1 MPGSRPER
9 FESGR
14 SDLDT
19 VGCVKEKE
27 LMVSEEILRFVDTIH
42 RDRQVDKE
50 VIFTGIEMAL
60 VSAAQKRFDQEEGIE
75 VLIDRETGVISAVR
89 DGDGFDPRE
98 VLGRIAAGAGKQVLF
113 QKIREAEREVIFRE
127 FEDRIGEMINGTV
140 ASRKGGGLV
149 ITLTNRAEG
158 FMPRSEQ
165 SHLEEWNE
173 GDRIK
178 VVLKEVN
185 MQQTRVQLL
194 VSRAAPDLVRRLF
207 EQEIPEVADYV
218 VEIKAIARE
227 AGNRTKI
234 AVATLDSNVDCV
246 GACIGIKGS
255 RIRNVTDELSGEKID
270 VVRWN
275 DSVEVLIPEALK
287 PAEIASIELDYET
300 KSANV
305 YVTEDQQS
313 LAIGRR
319 GQNVRLASKLSEW
332 ELNICAI
339 TEEALARLRLEG
351 AASRADEMFG
361 ERLARVAG
369 SEGEELESNP
379 LDRIFEDREP
389 SAEEIAAEYGEGAV
403 VMGLED
409 LPGVTEEIADRLVEL
424 QFDSTDALLE
434 AGIEGLSQVEGL
446 DTPAATLI
454 IEKIQEIMDSVDD
467 EEFDSKDV
475 STEVADA
482 VDPEV
487 EVVEAEAEVVEAD
500 TDDAETDDSEIDDT
514 EKKVE

>member
-1 MPGSRPER
+1 M
-9 FESGR
+9 
-14 SDLDT
+14 
-19 VGCVKEKE
+19 
-27 LMVSEEILRFVDTIH
+27 SEEILRFVDTIH
-42 RDRQVDKE
+42 RDRQVEKE

-60 VSAAQKRFDQEEGIE
+60 LSAAQKRFEQEEGIE
-75 VLIDRETGVISAVR
+75 VLIDRETGEISAIR

-113 QKIREAEREVIFRE
+113 QKIREAEREVIHRE
-127 FEDRIGEMINGTV
+127 FSSRIGEMINGTV
-140 ASRKGGGLV
+140 ASKKGGGLV
-149 ITLTNRAEG
+149 ITLTTRAEG

-194 VSRAAPDLVRRLF
+194 VSRAAPDMVRRLF
-207 EQEIPEVADYV
+207 EQEIPEVGDFV
-218 VEIKAIARE
+218 VEIKAVARE

-255 RIRNVTDELSGEKID
+255 RIRNVTDELNGEKID

-275 DSVEVLIPEALK
+275 DSVAVLIPEALK
-287 PAEIASIELDYET
+287 PAEIASLELDYENKT
-300 KSANV
+300 ANV

-319 GQNVRLASKLSEW
+319 GQNVRLASKLSGW

-339 TEEALARLRLEG
+339 SEEDLAQLRIAGTE
-351 AASRADEMFG
+351 SRADEMFG
-361 ERLARVAG
+361 DRLAQVT
-369 SEGEELESNP
+369 GEDGTAQTQNP
-379 LDRIFEDREP
+379 LDQLFDDNTASE
-389 SAEEIAAEYGEGAV
+389 EEIAEEYGDGAV

-409 LPGVTEEIADRLVEL
+409 LPGVTEEIADRLVEM
-424 QFDSTDALLE
+424 QYDSTDALLE
-434 AGIEGLSQVEGL
+434 AGVEGLSKVEGL
-446 DTPAATLI
+446 DENSARRI
-454 IEKIQEIMDSVDD
+454 VDKIREIMDNVES
-467 EEFDSKDV
+467 
-475 STEVADA
+475 
-482 VDPEV
+482 EV
-487 EVVEAEAEVVEAD
+487 EEGE
-500 TDDAETDDSEIDDT
+500 
-514 EKKVE
+514 

>member
-1 MPGSRPER
+1 
-9 FESGR
+9 
-14 SDLDT
+14 
-19 VGCVKEKE
+19 
-27 LMVSEEILRFVDTIH
+27 MVSEEILRFVDTIH

-300 KSANV
+300 KCANV
-305 YVTEDQQS
+305 YVTEGQQS

-369 SEGEELESNP
+369 SEGEGLESNP

-434 AGIEGLSQVEGL
+434 AGIEGLAQVEGL

-467 EEFDSKDV
+467 EEFDSEDV
-475 STEVADA
+475 NTEVADA

-487 EVVEAEAEVVEAD
+487 EVVEAEVEVVEAEVEVVEAEVEVVEAD
-500 TDDAETDDSEIDDT
+500 TDDDETDDSEIDDT

>member
-1 MPGSRPER
+1 M
-9 FESGR
+9 
-14 SDLDT
+14 
-19 VGCVKEKE
+19 
-27 LMVSEEILRFVDTIH
+27 SEEILRFVDTIH

-50 VIFTGIEMAL
+50 VIFTGIELAL
-60 VSAAQKRFDQEEGIE
+60 VSAAQKRFDQEDGIE
-75 VLIDRETGVISAVR
+75 VLIDRETGEISAVR
-89 DGDGFDPRE
+89 DGAGFDPRE
-98 VLGRIAAGAGKQVLF
+98 ALGRIAAGAGRQVLF
-113 QKIREAEREVIFRE
+113 QKIREAEREVIHRE
-127 FEDRIGEMINGTV
+127 FSNRIGEMLNGTV
-140 ASRKGGGLV
+140 ASKKGGGLV

-194 VSRAAPDLVRRLF
+194 VSRGAPDIVRRLF
-207 EQEIPEVADYV
+207 EQEIPEVADFV

-287 PAEIASIELDYET
+287 PAEVASLELDYENKT
-300 KSANV
+300 ANV

-319 GQNVRLASKLSEW
+319 GQNVRLASKLSGW
-332 ELNICAI
+332 ELNISPI
-339 TEEALARLRLEG
+339 SEEELAQLRLAGTE
-351 AASRADEMFG
+351 SRADEMFG
-361 ERLARVAG
+361 DRLAQVAG
-369 SEGEELESNP
+369 EEGAGMASNP
-379 LDRIFEDREP
+379 LDQLFDDN
-389 SAEEIAAEYGEGAV
+389 SASDEEIAEEYGEGAV

-424 QFDSTDALLE
+424 QYDSTDALLE
-434 AGIEGLSQVEGL
+434 AGVEGLSKVEGL
-446 DTPAATLI
+446 DEDSARLI
-454 IEKIQEIMDSVDD
+454 IEKIREIMDSV
-467 EEFDSKDV
+467 E
-475 STEVADA
+475 T
-482 VDPEV
+482 
-487 EVVEAEAEVVEAD
+487 EAEEGN
-500 TDDAETDDSEIDDT
+500 DS
-514 EKKVE
+514 

>member
-1 MPGSRPER
+1 
-9 FESGR
+9 
-14 SDLDT
+14 
-19 VGCVKEKE
+19 
-27 LMVSEEILRFVDTIH
+27 VSEEILRFVDTIH

-50 VIFTGIEMAL
+50 VIFTGIELAL
-60 VSAAQKRFDQEEGIE
+60 VSAAQKRFDQEDGIE
-75 VLIDRETGVISAVR
+75 VLIDRESGEISAVR

-98 VLGRIAAGAGKQVLF
+98 ALGRIAAGAGRQVLF
-113 QKIREAEREVIFRE
+113 QKIREAEREVIHRE
-127 FEDRIGEMINGTV
+127 FSNRIGEMLNGTV
-140 ASRKGGGLV
+140 ASKKGGGLV

-194 VSRAAPDLVRRLF
+194 VSRGAPDIVRRLF
-207 EQEIPEVADYV
+207 EQEIPEVADFV

-287 PAEIASIELDYET
+287 PAEVASLELDYENKT
-300 KSANV
+300 ANV

-319 GQNVRLASKLSEW
+319 GQNVRLASKLSGW
-332 ELNICAI
+332 ELNISPI
-339 TEEALARLRLEG
+339 SEEELAQLRLAGTE
-351 AASRADEMFG
+351 SRADEMFG
-361 ERLARVAG
+361 DRLAQVAG
-369 SEGEELESNP
+369 EEGAQRATNP
-379 LDRIFEDREP
+379 LDQLFDDN
-389 SAEEIAAEYGEGAV
+389 SASDEEIAEEYGEGAV

-424 QFDSTDALLE
+424 QYDSTDALLE
-434 AGIEGLSQVEGL
+434 AGVEGLSKVDGL
-446 DTPAATLI
+446 DENSARLI
-454 IEKIQEIMDSVDD
+454 VEKIQEIMDSV
-467 EEFDSKDV
+467 E
-475 STEVADA
+475 T
-482 VDPEV
+482 
-487 EVVEAEAEVVEAD
+487 EAEEGAD
-500 TDDAETDDSEIDDT
+500 S
-514 EKKVE
+514 

>member
-1 MPGSRPER
+1 
-9 FESGR
+9 
-14 SDLDT
+14 
-19 VGCVKEKE
+19 
-27 LMVSEEILRFVDTIH
+27 VSEEILRFVDTIH

-50 VIFTGIEMAL
+50 VIFTGIELAL
-60 VSAAQKRFDQEEGIE
+60 VSAAQKRFDQEDGIE
-75 VLIDRETGVISAVR
+75 VLIDRESGEISAVR
-89 DGDGFDPRE
+89 DGDSFDPRE
-98 VLGRIAAGAGKQVLF
+98 ALGRIAAGAGKQVLF
-113 QKIREAEREVIFRE
+113 QKIREAEREVIHRE
-127 FEDRIGEMINGTV
+127 FSNRIGEMLNGTV
-140 ASRKGGGLV
+140 ASKKGGGLV

-194 VSRAAPDLVRRLF
+194 VSRGAPDIVRRLF

-287 PAEIASIELDYET
+287 PAEVASLELDYENKT
-300 KSANV
+300 ANV

-319 GQNVRLASKLSEW
+319 GQNVRLASKLSGW
-332 ELNICAI
+332 ELNISPI
-339 TEEALARLRLEG
+339 SEEELAQLRLAGTE
-351 AASRADEMFG
+351 SRADEMFG
-361 ERLARVAG
+361 DRLAQVAG
-369 SEGEELESNP
+369 EEGAERANNP
-379 LDRIFEDREP
+379 LDQLFDDS
-389 SAEEIAAEYGEGAV
+389 SASDEEIAEEYGEGAV

-424 QFDSTDALLE
+424 QYDSTDALLE
-434 AGIEGLSQVEGL
+434 AGVEGLSKVDGL
-446 DTPAATLI
+446 DENSARLI
-454 IEKIQEIMDSVDD
+454 VEKIQEIMDSV
-467 EEFDSKDV
+467 E
-475 STEVADA
+475 T
-482 VDPEV
+482 
-487 EVVEAEAEVVEAD
+487 EAEEGAD
-500 TDDAETDDSEIDDT
+500 S
-514 EKKVE
+514 

>member
-1 MPGSRPER
+1 M
-9 FESGR
+9 
-14 SDLDT
+14 
-19 VGCVKEKE
+19 
-27 LMVSEEILRFVDTIH
+27 
-42 RDRQVDKE
+42 
-50 VIFTGIEMAL
+50 
-60 VSAAQKRFDQEEGIE
+60 
-75 VLIDRETGVISAVR
+75 
-89 DGDGFDPRE
+89 
-98 VLGRIAAGAGKQVLF
+98 
-113 QKIREAEREVIFRE
+113 QKIREAEREVIHRE
-127 FEDRIGEMINGTV
+127 FSNRIGEMLNGTV
-140 ASRKGGGLV
+140 ASKKGGGLV

-194 VSRAAPDLVRRLF
+194 VSRGAPDIVRRLF
-207 EQEIPEVADYV
+207 EQEIPEVADFV

-287 PAEIASIELDYET
+287 PAEVASLELDYENKT
-300 KSANV
+300 ANV

-319 GQNVRLASKLSEW
+319 GQNVRLASKLSGW
-332 ELNICAI
+332 ELNISPI
-339 TEEALARLRLEG
+339 SEEELAQLRLAGTE
-351 AASRADEMFG
+351 SRADEMFG
-361 ERLARVAG
+361 DRLAQVAG
-369 SEGEELESNP
+369 EEGAGMASNP
-379 LDRIFEDREP
+379 LDQLFDDN
-389 SAEEIAAEYGEGAV
+389 SASDEEIAEEYGEGAV

-424 QFDSTDALLE
+424 QYDSTDALLE
-434 AGIEGLSQVEGL
+434 AGVEGLSKVEGL
-446 DTPAATLI
+446 DEDSARLI
-454 IEKIQEIMDSVDD
+454 IEKIREIMDSV
-467 EEFDSKDV
+467 E
-475 STEVADA
+475 T
-482 VDPEV
+482 
-487 EVVEAEAEVVEAD
+487 EAEEGN
-500 TDDAETDDSEIDDT
+500 DS
-514 EKKVE
+514 

>member
-1 MPGSRPER
+1 M
-9 FESGR
+9 
-14 SDLDT
+14 
-19 VGCVKEKE
+19 
-27 LMVSEEILRFVDTIH
+27 SEEILRFVDTIH
-42 RDRQVDKE
+42 RDRQVEKE

-60 VSAAQKRFDQEEGIE
+60 LSAAQKRFEQEEGIE
-75 VLIDRETGVISAVR
+75 VLIDRETGEISAIR

-113 QKIREAEREVIFRE
+113 QKIREAEREVIHRE
-127 FEDRIGEMINGTV
+127 FSSRIGEMINGTV
-140 ASRKGGGLV
+140 ASKKGGGLV
-149 ITLTNRAEG
+149 ITLTTRAEG

-194 VSRAAPDLVRRLF
+194 VSRAAPDMVRRLF
-207 EQEIPEVADYV
+207 EQEIPEVGDFV
-218 VEIKAIARE
+218 VEIKAVARE

-255 RIRNVTDELSGEKID
+255 RIRNVTDELNGEKID

-275 DSVEVLIPEALK
+275 DSVAVLIPEALK
-287 PAEIASIELDYET
+287 PAEIASLELDYENKT
-300 KSANV
+300 ANV

-319 GQNVRLASKLSEW
+319 GQNVRLASKLSGW

-339 TEEALARLRLEG
+339 SEEDLAQLRIAGTE
-351 AASRADEMFG
+351 SRADEMFG
-361 ERLARVAG
+361 DRLAQVT
-369 SEGEELESNP
+369 GEDGTAQTLNP
-379 LDRIFEDREP
+379 LDQLFDDNTASE
-389 SAEEIAAEYGEGAV
+389 EEIAEEYGDGAV

-409 LPGVTEEIADRLVEL
+409 LPGVTEEIADRLVEM
-424 QFDSTDALLE
+424 QYDSTDALLE
-434 AGIEGLSQVEGL
+434 AGVEGLSKVEGL
-446 DTPAATLI
+446 DENSARLI
-454 IEKIQEIMDSVDD
+454 VDKIREIMDNVES
-467 EEFDSKDV
+467 
-475 STEVADA
+475 
-482 VDPEV
+482 EV
-487 EVVEAEAEVVEAD
+487 EEGE
-500 TDDAETDDSEIDDT
+500 
-514 EKKVE
+514 

>member
-1 MPGSRPER
+1 
-9 FESGR
+9 
-14 SDLDT
+14 
-19 VGCVKEKE
+19 
-27 LMVSEEILRFVDTIH
+27 
-42 RDRQVDKE
+42 
-50 VIFTGIEMAL
+50 
-60 VSAAQKRFDQEEGIE
+60 
-75 VLIDRETGVISAVR
+75 
-89 DGDGFDPRE
+89 
-98 VLGRIAAGAGKQVLF
+98 
-113 QKIREAEREVIFRE
+113 
-127 FEDRIGEMINGTV
+127 
-140 ASRKGGGLV
+140 
-149 ITLTNRAEG
+149 
-158 FMPRSEQ
+158 
-165 SHLEEWNE
+165 
-173 GDRIK
+173 

-467 EEFDSKDV
+467 EEFDSEDV

>member
-1 MPGSRPER
+1 
-9 FESGR
+9 
-14 SDLDT
+14 L
-19 VGCVKEKE
+19 K
-27 LMVSEEILRFVDTIH
+27 VSEEILRFVDTIH

-50 VIFTGIEMAL
+50 VIFTGIELAL
-60 VSAAQKRFDQEEGIE
+60 VSAAQKRFDQEDGIE
-75 VLIDRETGVISAVR
+75 VLIDRESGEISAVR
-89 DGDGFDPRE
+89 DGTGFDPRE
-98 VLGRIAAGAGKQVLF
+98 ALGRIAAGAGRQVLF
-113 QKIREAEREVIFRE
+113 QKIREAEREVIHRE
-127 FEDRIGEMINGTV
+127 FSNRIGEMLNGTV
-140 ASRKGGGLV
+140 ASKKGGGLV

-194 VSRAAPDLVRRLF
+194 VSRGAPDIVRRLF
-207 EQEIPEVADYV
+207 EQEIPEVADFV

-287 PAEIASIELDYET
+287 PAEVASLELDYENKT
-300 KSANV
+300 ANV

-319 GQNVRLASKLSEW
+319 GQNVRLASKLSGW
-332 ELNICAI
+332 ELNISPI
-339 TEEALARLRLEG
+339 SEEELAQLRLAGTE
-351 AASRADEMFG
+351 SRADEMFG
-361 ERLARVAG
+361 DRLAQVT
-369 SEGEELESNP
+369 GEEGAGMASNP
-379 LDRIFEDREP
+379 LDQLFDDN
-389 SAEEIAAEYGEGAV
+389 SASDEEIAEEYGEGAV

-424 QFDSTDALLE
+424 QYDSTDALLE
-434 AGIEGLSQVEGL
+434 AGVEGLSKVEGL
-446 DTPAATLI
+446 DEDSARLI
-454 IEKIQEIMDSVDD
+454 IEKIREIMDSV
-467 EEFDSKDV
+467 E
-475 STEVADA
+475 T
-482 VDPEV
+482 
-487 EVVEAEAEVVEAD
+487 EAEEGEN
-500 TDDAETDDSEIDDT
+500 S
-514 EKKVE
+514 

>member
-1 MPGSRPER
+1 M
-9 FESGR
+9 
-14 SDLDT
+14 
-19 VGCVKEKE
+19 
-27 LMVSEEILRFVDTIH
+27 SEEILRFVDTIH

-50 VIFTGIEMAL
+50 VIFTGIELAL
-60 VSAAQKRFDQEEGIE
+60 VSAAQKRFDQEDGIE
-75 VLIDRETGVISAVR
+75 VLIDRESGEISAVR
-89 DGDGFDPRE
+89 DGDSFDPRE
-98 VLGRIAAGAGKQVLF
+98 ALGRIAAGAGKQVLF
-113 QKIREAEREVIFRE
+113 QKIREAEREVIHRE
-127 FEDRIGEMINGTV
+127 FSNRIGEMLNGTV
-140 ASRKGGGLV
+140 ASKKGGGLV

-194 VSRAAPDLVRRLF
+194 VSRGAPDIVRRLF

-287 PAEIASIELDYET
+287 PAEVASLELDYENKT
-300 KSANV
+300 ANV

-319 GQNVRLASKLSEW
+319 GQNVRLASKLSGW
-332 ELNICAI
+332 ELNISPI
-339 TEEALARLRLEG
+339 SEEELAQLRLAGTE
-351 AASRADEMFG
+351 SRADEMFG
-361 ERLARVAG
+361 DRLAQVAG
-369 SEGEELESNP
+369 EEGAERANNP
-379 LDRIFEDREP
+379 LDQLFDDS
-389 SAEEIAAEYGEGAV
+389 SASDEEIAEEYGEGAV

-424 QFDSTDALLE
+424 QYDSTDALLE
-434 AGIEGLSQVEGL
+434 AGVEGLSKVDGL
-446 DTPAATLI
+446 DENSARLI
-454 IEKIQEIMDSVDD
+454 VEKIQEIMDSV
-467 EEFDSKDV
+467 E
-475 STEVADA
+475 T
-482 VDPEV
+482 
-487 EVVEAEAEVVEAD
+487 EAEEGAD
-500 TDDAETDDSEIDDT
+500 S
-514 EKKVE
+514 

>member
-1 MPGSRPER
+1 
-9 FESGR
+9 
-14 SDLDT
+14 
-19 VGCVKEKE
+19 
-27 LMVSEEILRFVDTIH
+27 VSEEILRFVDTIH

-50 VIFTGIEMAL
+50 VIFTGIELAL
-60 VSAAQKRFDQEEGIE
+60 VSAAQKRFDQEDGIE
-75 VLIDRETGVISAVR
+75 VLIDRESGEISAVR
-89 DGDGFDPRE
+89 DGDSFDPRE
-98 VLGRIAAGAGKQVLF
+98 ALGRIAAGAGKQVLF
-113 QKIREAEREVIFRE
+113 QKIREAEREVIHRE
-127 FEDRIGEMINGTV
+127 FSNRIGEMLNGTV
-140 ASRKGGGLV
+140 ASKKGGGLV

-194 VSRAAPDLVRRLF
+194 VSRGAPDIVRRLF

-287 PAEIASIELDYET
+287 PAEVASLELDYENKT
-300 KSANV
+300 ANV

-319 GQNVRLASKLSEW
+319 GQNVRLASKLSGW
-332 ELNICAI
+332 ELNISPI
-339 TEEALARLRLEG
+339 SEEELAQLRLAGTE
-351 AASRADEMFG
+351 SRADEMFG
-361 ERLARVAG
+361 DRLAQVAG
-369 SEGEELESNP
+369 EEGAERANNP
-379 LDRIFEDREP
+379 LDQLFDDS
-389 SAEEIAAEYGEGAV
+389 SASDEEIAEEYGEGAV

-424 QFDSTDALLE
+424 QYDSTDALLE
-434 AGIEGLSQVEGL
+434 AGVEGLSKVDGL
-446 DTPAATLI
+446 DEESARLI
-454 IEKIQEIMDSVDD
+454 IEKIQDIMGSV
-467 EEFDSKDV
+467 E
-475 STEVADA
+475 T
-482 VDPEV
+482 
-487 EVVEAEAEVVEAD
+487 EAEEGAD
-500 TDDAETDDSEIDDT
+500 S
-514 EKKVE
+514 

>member
-1 MPGSRPER
+1 
-9 FESGR
+9 
-14 SDLDT
+14 L
-19 VGCVKEKE
+19 K
-27 LMVSEEILRFVDTIH
+27 VSEEILRFVDTIH

-50 VIFTGIEMAL
+50 VIFTGIELAL
-60 VSAAQKRFDQEEGIE
+60 VSAAQKRFDQEDGIE
-75 VLIDRETGVISAVR
+75 VLIDRESGEISAVR
-89 DGDGFDPRE
+89 DGDSFDPRE
-98 VLGRIAAGAGKQVLF
+98 ALGRIAAGAGKQVLF
-113 QKIREAEREVIFRE
+113 QKIREAEREVIHRE
-127 FEDRIGEMINGTV
+127 FSNRIGEMLNGTV
-140 ASRKGGGLV
+140 ASKKGGGLV

-194 VSRAAPDLVRRLF
+194 VSRGAPDIVRRLF

-287 PAEIASIELDYET
+287 PAEVASLELDYENKT
-300 KSANV
+300 ANV

-319 GQNVRLASKLSEW
+319 GQNVRLASKLSGW
-332 ELNICAI
+332 ELNISPI
-339 TEEALARLRLEG
+339 SEEELAQLRLAGTE
-351 AASRADEMFG
+351 SRADEMFG
-361 ERLARVAG
+361 DRLAQVAG
-369 SEGEELESNP
+369 EEGAERANNP
-379 LDRIFEDREP
+379 LDQLFDDS
-389 SAEEIAAEYGEGAV
+389 SASDEEIAEEYGEGAV

-424 QFDSTDALLE
+424 QYDSTDALLE
-434 AGIEGLSQVEGL
+434 AGVEGLSKVDGL
-446 DTPAATLI
+446 DEESARLI
-454 IEKIQEIMDSVDD
+454 IEKIQDIMGSV
-467 EEFDSKDV
+467 E
-475 STEVADA
+475 T
-482 VDPEV
+482 
-487 EVVEAEAEVVEAD
+487 EAEEGGVA
-500 TDDAETDDSEIDDT
+500 S
-514 EKKVE
+514 